1 MCKDCGCQEG
11 NEKKFFGHDRD
22 IHNHDNHH
30 HDHSHEHGHFHDGH
44 WHSHD
49 SDHEHNHPEGHHQH
63 DHSHDNHI
71 HGDSKTV
78 MMEKNILA
86 KNDEYAHQNKHWL
99 KDRGIVA
106 VNIISSPGSGKTTL
120 LEKTLDALK
129 DKINCSVIVGDQST
143 DNDAKRL
150 MGKCDCVY
158 QIETKSSCHLD
169 AKQISEIL
177 PQVVNDNTKLLFIEN
192 VGNLICPAAFELGE
206 DFKIVLLSSTEGEDK
221 PVKYPVIFSDASVA
235 IITKTDLIPHL
246 DWDIKKCRNYI
257 RQVNPGMYIFELSS
271 KTGEGMNSWLE
282 YLAKLVE

>member
-11 NEKKFFGHDRD
+11 NEKKYFDHHSHDHD
-22 IHNHDNHH
+22 HNHD
-30 HDHSHEHGHFHDGH
+30 HDHGHYHDGNYHTHDHDHGHDCGHEH
-44 WHSHD
+44 
-49 SDHEHNHPEGHHQH
+49 HEHNNHDDGHHH
-63 DHSHDNHI
+63 AHEHHETR
-71 HGDSKTV
+71 TV
-78 MMEKNILA
+78 ELERNILA

-99 KDRGIVA
+99 KDRGIVTI
-106 VNIISSPGSGKTTL
+106 NIISSPGSGKTTL

-129 DKINCSVIVGDQST
+129 GKINCSVIVGDQST
-143 DNDAKRL
+143 DNDARRL
-150 MGKCDCVY
+150 MGKCDFVY

-177 PQVVNDNTKLLFIEN
+177 PQVVNEHTRLLFIEN

-206 DFKIVLLSSTEGEDK
+206 DFKIVLLTCTEGEDK

-257 RQVNPGMYIFELSS
+257 RQVNPGMYIFELSA

-282 YLAKLVE
+282 YLCKLAE

>member
-11 NEKKFFGHDRD
+11 NDRKYFD
-22 IHNHDNHH
+22 HEHNHDHN
-30 HDHSHEHGHFHDGH
+30 HEHGHFHDGH
-44 WHSHD
+44 WHTH
-49 SDHEHNHPEGHHQH
+49 DHEEHH
-63 DHSHDNHI
+63 HSHDH
-71 HGDSKTV
+71 HEHSDPKTV
-78 MMEKNILA
+78 IMERNILA

-99 KDRGIVA
+99 KERGIVA

-129 DKINCSVIVGDQST
+129 GKINCSVIVGDQST
-143 DNDAKRL
+143 DNDARRL
-150 MGKCDCVY
+150 MGKCDFVY

-169 AKQISEIL
+169 AKQVSEIL
-177 PQVVNDNTKLLFIEN
+177 PQVVNEHTRLLFIEN

-235 IITKTDLIPHL
+235 VITKTDLIPHL

-257 RQVNPGMYIFELSS
+257 RQVNPGMYIFELSA
-271 KTGEGMNSWLE
+271 KTGEGMNAWLD
-282 YLAKLVE
+282 YLKNLAQ

>member
-11 NEKKFFGHDRD
+11 NEKKYFDHHSHDHD
-22 IHNHDNHH
+22 HNHD
-30 HDHSHEHGHFHDGH
+30 HDHGHYHDGNYHTHDHDHGHDCGHEH
-44 WHSHD
+44 
-49 SDHEHNHPEGHHQH
+49 HEHNNHDDGHHH
-63 DHSHDNHI
+63 AHEHHETR
-71 HGDSKTV
+71 TV
-78 MMEKNILA
+78 ELERNILA

-99 KDRGIVA
+99 KDRGIVTI
-106 VNIISSPGSGKTTL
+106 NIISSPGSGKTTL

-129 DKINCSVIVGDQST
+129 GKINCSVIVGDQST
-143 DNDAKRL
+143 DNDARRL
-150 MGKCDCVY
+150 MGKCDFVY

-177 PQVVNDNTKLLFIEN
+177 PQVVNEHTRLLFIEN

-206 DFKIVLLSSTEGEDK
+206 DFKIVLLSCTEGEDK

-257 RQVNPGMYIFELSS
+257 RQVNPGMYIFELSA

-282 YLAKLVE
+282 YLCKLAE